1 VLAKT
6 YDAPLETFE
15 DGDSMDKFQPELVSP
30 AAVFLAHES
39 CNLTGEVLVSGG
51 GQVMRMA
58 IMQNE
63 GITKDNIAP
72 EDIAE
77 NLDRL
82 MDMSD
87 AHEVKSETLRGE
99 EQ

>member
-1 VLAKT
+1 L
-6 YDAPLETFE
+6 DAFE
-15 DGDSMDKFQPELVSP
+15 DSDSMDKFQPEFVSP

-58 IMQNE
+58 IVENE
-63 GITKDNIAP
+63 GITKDGITP

-82 MDMSD
+82 MDLSD

-99 EQ
+99 DQ